1 MSVGMLNIGMSGIN
15 AAQVALSTT
24 SHNIANASTSGYNR
38 QRIGQTSSDPIA
50 TGSGFV
56 GQGTTVTTVTR
67 IYSSYIAN
75 QVNQFQTTA
84 SQYSAYYG
92 QVSQINNTLADSTAG
107 LSPALSSLFTAMQQ
121 VASDASLV
129 SARQSMAS
137 GAQTLASRFQSLQS
151 QLQGLYD
158 GVNTQL
164 QNTVSSINAYASQIA
179 QLNQQIIVAQ
189 ASSNQPAND
198 LLDKRDELVS
208 ELNKLVGTTTVVDSN
223 GAMNVFI
230 GTGQQLVVGSS
241 SQTLDARPSA
251 SDPQRYTVGILS
263 NKSYLELPED
273 LLTGGSLAGLMSFR
287 SESLDSAANTLGQI
301 ATSVALTFNAQQDL
315 GQDMLGNTASSSNFA
330 QNIFNYAQPQAW
342 ANGGNTGSGTLSA
355 TFTNPTLELNNGS
368 FQMDYAGG
376 SYTVTRKSDG
386 SQWTGASLNSVMQS
400 VYTATGTSLD
410 MTTGNYAT
418 KLTGSDY
425 TVSYDGTNYAVTRAS
440 DGKRWTDTSLTNL
453 SSTISKSEGFSFS
466 LSAGTINAGDSFLVQ
481 PTRYA
486 AANISVNS
494 AIAADPRL
502 IAAAAPIATAA
513 TTTNTGSGTISAGSV
528 SAGYTAPSSTLTMSY
543 NGGNLSF
550 DAGNLP
556 ATVTVTTAS
565 GTQTITLNTTTDTIP
580 YTNPSTSYTVNGMTF
595 SLGGSPANGDSFT
608 IGQNTKG
615 TSDSRNITLLNKL
628 QTQGTTQSGDAS
640 FADTYAQLV
649 SQIGNQTRTAN
660 TIQKT
665 QQSLTDQASATLQS
679 QSGVNLDEE
688 ATNLIKYQQAYQAS
702 AKVIQIASQL
712 FSTVLQINS

>member
-75 QVNQFQTTA
+75 QVNQFQTAA
-84 SQYSAYYG
+84 SQYSTYYG
-92 QVSQINNTLADSTAG
+92 QISQINNTLADSTAG
-107 LSPALSSLFTAMQQ
+107 LSPALTSLFTAMQQ

-137 GAQTLASRFQSLQS
+137 AAQTLVSRFQSLQS

-164 QNTVSSINAYASQIA
+164 QNTVSSINSYASQIA

-189 ASSNQPAND
+189 ASTNQPAND

-208 ELNKLVGTTTVVDSN
+208 ELNKLVGTTTVVDSS

-251 SDPQRYTVGILS
+251 SDPQRYTVGILA
-263 NKSYLELPED
+263 NNSYLELPED

-287 SESLDSAANTLGQI
+287 SECLDSAANTLGQI
-301 ATSVALTFNAQQDL
+301 ATSMALTFNAQQDL

-342 ANGGNTGSGTLSA
+342 ANGGNTGGGTLTA
-355 TFTNPTLELNNGS
+355 AFTNPTLELNDGAYE
-368 FQMDYAGG
+368 MDYSGG
-376 SYTVTRKSDG
+376 NYTITRKSDG
-386 SQWTGASLNSVMQS
+386 NQWTGSSLNSVMQS

-440 DGKRWTDTSLTNL
+440 DGKRWTDTSLSNL
-453 SSTISKSEGFSFS
+453 SSTVSKSEGFTFS
-466 LSAGTINAGDSFLVQ
+466 LSAGTMNAGDSFLVQ

-502 IAAAAPIATAA
+502 IAAAAPLATAA

-528 SAGYTAPSSTLTMSY
+528 SVGYTVPSSTLTMSY

-556 ATVTVTTAS
+556 ATVTVTTSS
-565 GTQTITLNTTTDTIP
+565 GTQTVTLNSTTDTIP
-580 YTNPSTSYTVNGMTF
+580 YSSPSSSYTVNGITF
-595 SLGGSPANGDSFT
+595 SISGTPANGDSFT
-608 IGQNTKG
+608 IGSNTKG

-649 SQIGNQTRTAN
+649 SQIGNQTQSAN

-679 QSGVNLDEE
+679 ESGVNLDEE

-712 FSTVLQINS
+712 FNTVLQINS

>member
-1 MSVGMLNIGMSGIN
+1 M
-15 AAQVALSTT
+15 
-24 SHNIANASTSGYNR
+24 
-38 QRIGQTSSDPIA
+38 
-50 TGSGFV
+50 
-56 GQGTTVTTVTR
+56 
-67 IYSSYIAN
+67 
-75 QVNQFQTTA
+75 
-84 SQYSAYYG
+84 
-92 QVSQINNTLADSTAG
+92 
-107 LSPALSSLFTAMQQ
+107 
-121 VASDASLV
+121 
-129 SARQSMAS
+129 
-137 GAQTLASRFQSLQS
+137 
-151 QLQGLYD
+151 
-158 GVNTQL
+158 
-164 QNTVSSINAYASQIA
+164 
-179 QLNQQIIVAQ
+179 
-189 ASSNQPAND
+189 
-198 LLDKRDELVS
+198 
-208 ELNKLVGTTTVVDSN
+208 
-223 GAMNVFI
+223 
-230 GTGQQLVVGSS
+230 
-241 SQTLDARPSA
+241 
-251 SDPQRYTVGILS
+251 
-263 NKSYLELPED
+263 
-273 LLTGGSLAGLMSFR
+273 
-287 SESLDSAANTLGQI
+287 
-301 ATSVALTFNAQQDL
+301 
-315 GQDMLGNTASSSNFA
+315 
-330 QNIFNYAQPQAW
+330 
-342 ANGGNTGSGTLSA
+342 
-355 TFTNPTLELNNGS
+355 
-368 FQMDYAGG
+368 
-376 SYTVTRKSDG
+376 
-386 SQWTGASLNSVMQS
+386 
-400 VYTATGTSLD
+400 
-410 MTTGNYAT
+410 
-418 KLTGSDY
+418 
-425 TVSYDGTNYAVTRAS
+425 SYDGTNYAVTRAS

-712 FSTVLQINS
+712 FNTVLQISS

>member
-75 QVNQFQTTA
+75 QVNQFQTAA
-84 SQYSAYYG
+84 SQYSTYYG
-92 QVSQINNTLADSTAG
+92 QISQINNTLADSSAG

-137 GAQTLASRFQSLQS
+137 GAQTLVSRFQSLQS

-189 ASSNQPAND
+189 ASTNQPAND
-198 LLDKRDELVS
+198 LLDKRDQLVS
-208 ELNKLVGTTTVVDSN
+208 DLNKLVGTTTVVDSS

-230 GTGQQLVVGSS
+230 GTGQQLVVGTS

-251 SDPQRYTVGILS
+251 SDPQRYTVGILA

-273 LLTGGSLAGLMSFR
+273 LLSGGALAGLMSFR

-301 ATSVALTFNAQQDL
+301 ATSVALTFNAQQSL
-315 GQDMLGNTASSSNFA
+315 GQDMLGNTATSSSFA
-330 QNIFNYAQPQAW
+330 KNIFNYAQPQAW
-342 ANGGNTGSGTLSA
+342 ANGGNTGGGTLSA
-355 TFTNPTLELNNGS
+355 TFTNPTLELNNGA

-376 SYTVTRKSDG
+376 NYTITRKSDG
-386 SQWTGASLNSVMQS
+386 SQWTGTSLNSVMQS

-440 DGKRWTDTSLTNL
+440 DGKRWTDTSLSNL
-453 SSTISKSEGFSFS
+453 SSTVSKSEGFAFS
-466 LSAGTINAGDSFLVQ
+466 LSAGTMNAGDSFLVQ

-502 IAAAAPIATAA
+502 IAAAAPLATAA

-528 SAGYTAPSSTLTMSY
+528 SAGYTVPSSTLTMSY
-543 NGGNLSF
+543 NGGNLTF

-556 ATVTVTTAS
+556 ATVTVTTSS

-595 SLGGSPANGDSFT
+595 SLSGSPANGDSFT

-712 FSTVLQINS
+712 FNTVLQISS

>member
-92 QVSQINNTLADSTAG
+92 QISQINNTLADSTAG

-251 SDPQRYTVGILS
+251 ADPQRYTVGILS

-287 SESLDSAANTLGQI
+287 AESLDNAANTLGQI
-301 ATSVALTFNAQQDL
+301 ATSVALTFNAQQSL
-315 GQDMLGNTASSSNFA
+315 GQDMLGNTATSSSFA
-330 QNIFNYAQPQAW
+330 KNIFNYAQPQAW

-355 TFTNPTLELNNGS
+355 AFTNPTLELNNGS

-466 LSAGTINAGDSFLVQ
+466 LSAGTMNAGDSFLVQ

-712 FSTVLQINS
+712 FNTVLQISS